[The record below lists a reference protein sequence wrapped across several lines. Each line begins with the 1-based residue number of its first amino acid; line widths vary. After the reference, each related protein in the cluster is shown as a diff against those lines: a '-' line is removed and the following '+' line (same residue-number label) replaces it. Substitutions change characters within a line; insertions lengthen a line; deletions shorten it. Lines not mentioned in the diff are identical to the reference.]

1 MQKYNLD
8 NFEFLS
14 PNNESRNIKLGLKR
28 IEKALAK
35 INQPCMRTPAV
46 QIIGTNGKGSIT
58 AFLESI
64 LCLDNLNI
72 GVTTSPHLF
81 DICERIRI
89 NQTNITKK
97 EFNILFNTL
106 GKTLNFFELTPFEF
120 IICCALKFFDEKKVD
135 LLLLEA
141 GLGGRLDATS
151 AHKLRPI
158 IAIGKIGLDHSD
170 YLGETLKK
178 ITQEKI
184 AVIEKDS
191 FVISCKQHSEVE
203 KLILSRIKEVKANMI
218 WVDALSEEW
227 QLGLQGKFQR
237 ENAAVAIGVV
247 NILNKLGWR
256 IKKSSIRKGLSRTE
270 WPGRLQLLEWKNK
283 KVLIDSAHNPCA
295 AEVLSKERENWN
307 NQEKGV
313 CWILGVQ
320 EQKDFLSIIRK
331 LFKSKDKILLVPVP
345 NQKSWTLD
353 QITKITNLYKENI
366 FEFDNFYLAFNHLE
380 QGKEWPAC
388 HPVLTG
394 SIYLVSEFIK
404 STKF

>member
-170 YLGETLKK
+170 YLGETLEK

-184 AVIEKDS
+184 AVIQKDS

-237 ENAAVAIGVV
+237 ENAAVAIGVINV
-247 NILNKLGWR
+247 LNKLGWR

>member
-170 YLGETLKK
+170 YLGETLEK

-184 AVIEKDS
+184 AVIQKDS

-237 ENAAVAIGVV
+237 ENAAVAIGVINV
-247 NILNKLGWR
+247 LNKLGWR

-295 AEVLSKERENWN
+295 AEVLAKERENWN